1 MTNKLRILSIETS
14 CDETGVSIVEYNK
27 INNKYSILADSLNSQ
42 VEIHKEFGGVFPMV
56 AKREHGNNL
65 TALLTICL
73 KNTAKDSG
81 NILINPKNIDLTLL
95 SREKELQE
103 IVENELNDKNS
114 VFHKIPEINYIA
126 VTRGPGLEP
135 ALWVG
140 LSFAKFLC
148 KLWQKPMLPIN
159 HMEGHISSVLLDS
172 DSVDFP
178 TLALL
183 ISGGHTELVDV
194 ENWGKYNIIGKT
206 RDDAVGEAYDKVA
219 RILGLSYPGGPLIA
233 KKAQKLRE
241 GLSEAAI
248 QIEKD
253 RFSIK
258 LPRPMIHSQDLDLSF
273 SGLKTAVLY
282 LVRDLKKNNELIKTN
297 DSLHDDVINLI
308 CHEFEKSVSE
318 VLISKLSFAV
328 KSNLNANKD
337 KYKNLIVAGG
347 VIANEFLKEKIQF
360 WCEKNNINFLKPKKE
375 LATDNAVMIALAA
388 IVGLNNNYVQI
399 INPTD
404 DNFMEI
410 KPDGDWS
417 LNNI

>member
-1 MTNKLRILSIETS
+1 MNTILKILSIETS
-14 CDETGVSIVEYNK
+14 CDETGISIVEYNK
-27 INNKYSILADSLNSQ
+27 NTNTHTVLADSLNSQ
-42 VEIHKEFGGVFPMV
+42 IDIHKEFGGVFPMV

-65 TALLTICL
+65 TGLLTSCL
-73 KNTAKDSG
+73 SKIISG
-81 NILINPKNIDLTLL
+81 DESSTDKENIDFSLID
-95 SREKELQE
+95 REKELTE
-103 IVENELNDKNS
+103 KLKAELENPDSLLY
-114 VFHKIPEINYIA
+114 KIPNIDYIA

-140 LSFAKFLC
+140 LSFVKFLS
-148 KLWQKPMLPIN
+148 KLWNIPMLPIN
-159 HMEGHISSVLLDS
+159 HMEGHISSVLMES
-172 DSVDFP
+172 GSIDFP

-233 KKAQKLRE
+233 AKAQKLRE
-241 GLSEAAI
+241 MFTESDI
-248 QIEKD
+248 QLQKD
-253 RFSIK
+253 KFSIK

-282 LVRDLKKNNELIKTN
+282 MVRDLKKITENLPEETIDLIA
-297 DSLHDDVINLI
+297 
-308 CHEFEKSVSE
+308 HEFENSVSE
-318 VLISKLSFAV
+318 VLISKLNF
-328 KSNLNANKD
+328 ANKAHGH

-347 VIANEFLKEKIQF
+347 VIANQFLRENLQA
-360 WCEKNNINFLKPKKE
+360 WCTKNEINFLKPEKS

-388 IVGLNNNYVQI
+388 IVGLQNEYVQI
-399 INPTD
+399 IHPND
-404 DNFMEI
+404 KEFLEI

-417 LNNI
+417 LNTI

>member
-1 MTNKLRILSIETS
+1 MINTIRILSIETS
-14 CDETGVSIVEYNK
+14 CDETGVSVIEYNK
-27 INNKYSILADSLNSQ
+27 KTNRYKVIADSLNSQ
-42 VEIHKEFGGVFPMV
+42 IEIHKEFGGVFPMV

-65 TALLTICL
+65 TELLTMCL
-73 KNTAKDSG
+73 KDIQVGDES
-81 NILINPKNIDLTLL
+81 LISKENIDLELL
-95 SREKELQE
+95 SREKELKE
-103 IVENELNDKNS
+103 IIENEIDKEN
-114 VFHKIPEINYIA
+114 FLINKIPNIDYIA

-148 KLWQKPMLPIN
+148 KLWQKPLLPIN
-159 HMEGHISSVLLDS
+159 HMEGHISSILLES
-172 DSVDFP
+172 ESGHLEFP
-178 TLALL
+178 ALALL

-194 ENWGKYNIIGKT
+194 ENWGQYNIIGKT
-206 RDDAVGEAYDKVA
+206 RDDAVGEAYDKAA

-233 KKAQKLRE
+233 NRAQKLRDVE
-241 GLSEAAI
+241 TEPSI
-248 QIEKD
+248 QIGKD

-258 LPRPMIHSQDLDLSF
+258 LPRPMIKTQDLDLSF

-282 LVRDLKKNNELIKTN
+282 LVRDLKKNNDLIRLN
-297 DSLHDDVINLI
+297 DKLSDEIVDLI
-308 CHEFEKSVSE
+308 CHEFENAVIE
-318 VLISKLSFAV
+318 VIVSKLNF
-328 KSNLNANKD
+328 ANKAGGK

-347 VIANEFLKEKIQF
+347 VIANEFLKENIQA
-360 WCEKNNINFLKPKKE
+360 WCVKNNIIFLKPKKT
-375 LATDNAVMIALAA
+375 LATDNAVMIGLAA

-404 DNFMEI
+404 KELLEI